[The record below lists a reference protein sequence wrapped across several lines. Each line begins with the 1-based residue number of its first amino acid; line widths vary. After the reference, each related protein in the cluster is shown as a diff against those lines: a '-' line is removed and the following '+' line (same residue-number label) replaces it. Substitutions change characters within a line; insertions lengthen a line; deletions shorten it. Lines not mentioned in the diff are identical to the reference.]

1 MTTRRRSAL
10 RLSSLVLILLAT
22 ASPMHAQTHSVTS
35 CLCADS
41 GEDCEPLREC
51 PTSPP
56 RQGAASKD
64 RVCLQQETRSI
75 VMNIYHATG
84 IGSTQLNRPQTGW
97 PAIVSVRLHHFPEL
111 EGFSA
116 RSSAATFTCEQSR
129 PDGIPARLDC
139 RLADVPIDA
148 IERKPE
154 FIEILL
160 PQVLLGGDGP
170 VEIHW
175 VDQWR

>member
-1 MTTRRRSAL
+1 
-10 RLSSLVLILLAT
+10 
-22 ASPMHAQTHSVTS
+22 MHAQIHSVTS
-35 CLCADS
+35 SLFADS

-51 PTSPP
+51 PASPA
-56 RQGAASKD
+56 RQGAGSKD
-64 RVCLQQETRSI
+64 RVCLQQETSSI
-75 VMNIYHATG
+75 VVEVFHTTG
-84 IGSTQLNRPQTGW
+84 IGSTHLQRPQTGW
-97 PAIVSVRLHHFPEL
+97 PAIVSVRLHRFPVL

-116 RSSAATFTCEQSR
+116 RSSAATFTCGHSR
-129 PDGIPARLDC
+129 PEGAPVRLVC

-154 FIEILL
+154 YVEIFL
-160 PQVLLGGDGP
+160 PQRLFAGESE

>member
-10 RLSSLVLILLAT
+10 RISLLVLILLAT
-22 ASPMHAQTHSVTS
+22 ASPMRAQTHSVTPS
-35 CLCADS
+35 LSADV
-41 GEDCEPLREC
+41 GEDCEPLRA
-51 PTSPP
+51 
-56 RQGAASKD
+56 RQSTPLREGAASTD

-75 VMNIYHATG
+75 VMNIYHTTG

-97 PAIVSVRLHHFPEL
+97 PATVSVRLHHFPVL

-116 RSSAATFTCEQSR
+116 RSTAATFTCQLSR
-129 PDGIPARLDC
+129 PDGIPTRLDC